1 MVERPTKATKPLRG
15 RTVFKVTTERQRGEG
30 VTLKLEGRLASAW
43 VDEFAR
49 AVDDALTDDARVTL
63 DLDGLSFA
71 DTRGVALIRDAVD
84 RGARLVGG
92 SEFIGALIGEERPR

>member
-1 MVERPTKATKPLRG
+1 M
-15 RTVFKVTTERQRGEG
+15 
-30 VTLKLEGRLASAW
+30 KLEGRLASAW

-49 AVDDALTDDARVTL
+49 ALGNAMTEATTVTL

-71 DTRGVALIRDAVD
+71 DTRGVALIRESVG

-92 SEFIGALIGEERPR
+92 SEFIGALINEVRLR

>member
-1 MVERPTKATKPLRG
+1 M
-15 RTVFKVTTERQRGEG
+15 FKVTTEQERGEG

-49 AVDDALTDDARVTL
+49 AIGEATRDDARVTL

-71 DTRGVALIRDAVD
+71 DTRGVALIRAAVD

-92 SEFIGALIGEERPR
+92 SEFIGALIGEVR